1 MVQFYKPTPKN
12 KGTAC
17 SFSLAQD
24 NQGVMLSMVKQKSW
38 DTGTSRG
45 KFHTSKKI
53 DGAMADGEGN
63 AVTLKL
69 GRAEVAG
76 IIDSLE
82 TNRKW
87 DAYHKFKGK
96 ESSIHFGPY
105 RKSQKNQE
113 TGKWEEVGDQAG
125 YSLSVVKSK
134 PEKHFFRIGFDFA
147 EGRLLRFEMENFL
160 LQTVKEYTKPKGYK
174 MPDGYSVD
182 QGGVV

>member
-24 NQGVMLSMVKQKSW
+24 KQGVMLSMVKQKSW
-38 DTGTSRG
+38 DAKVSRG
-45 KFHTSKKI
+45 KFHTSKKEN
-53 DGAMADGEGN
+53 GVMADGEQN
-63 AVTLKL
+63 AVTIKL
-69 GRAEVAG
+69 NRVEVAG
-76 IIDSLE
+76 IVDCLE

-87 DAYHKFKGK
+87 DAFHTFNGK

-105 RKSQKNQE
+105 RKSKKNE
-113 TGKWEEVGDQAG
+113 KTGKWEEFGDQAG

-147 EGRLLRFEMENFL
+147 EGRLLKFEMENFL
-160 LQTVKEYTKPKGYK
+160 LQTVKEYTKPKEYK